1 MQSGSPLTKNVSV
14 NVANIKASAVHLV
27 GMVDLVALGLY
38 KQVLQEDM
46 GIHASAA
53 WDDLFYVVACC
64 QAIGQCYPEVSI
76 ISV

>member
-1 MQSGSPLTKNVSV
+1 MTKNVAV

-38 KQVLQEDM
+38 KQVLQEDV
-46 GIHASAA
+46 GIQARAA

-64 QAIGQCYPEVSI
+64 QAIGQYYPEVSI